1 MKVTSAIKVGF
12 TVIIVLIVLAII
24 YKGMGIFLPGLSRG
38 TKADYKLTVSF
49 RSVKG
54 LEPGSDVLLNGNP
67 VGEVGEIRN
76 DEFSKVRVLLLIRLL
91 KDLYIHENAVFEIS
105 RENLFG
111 GFKISINEPPT
122 GRLLTENPPADGNYD
137 LLIAAETAQK
147 GGEVRFRGEII
158 GTIEEVTNHNERT
171 DHVIMHMAQAI
182 ELNSR
187 MSFVPT
193 GSSNG
198 LTGITVFRAL
208 PDGSEVD
215 GDRQPG
221 PEDLVATAN
230 IALLEIQVQAVDL
243 LGKMSELIDNI
254 NGLIDTQK
262 LNEILDTLTAEA
274 KAIGSNVE
282 SLTRKL
288 NLLLDENSPHITATL
303 ENVESITSEARG
315 FAEGLNQYNNPELRD
330 NIIKL
335 VENLKIA
342 SDSLTEIMKDIEEM
356 TSDEGLKN
364 DIRGTLTQTRETI
377 EQAKETLSSADIAIK
392 EASGAV
398 KSLWGFESNGQ
409 FKLRY
414 LARSDNW
421 AGDLDVRFSRKGSD
435 SFVALGIDDIGENN
449 KGNIQFGWWANYQT
463 SARVGIHRG
472 KVGAGLDWRSDAY
485 SFVNELYD
493 PNDLRWDVYAGYA
506 VMPELDLVMGV
517 EDVLDDPELNLA
529 MNFRF

>member
-1 MKVTSAIKVGF
+1 MKVTSAVKVGF

-24 YKGMGIFLPGLSRG
+24 YKGMGILLPGLSRG
-38 TKADYKLTVSF
+38 TKADYKLTISF
-49 RSVKG
+49 MSVKG

-76 DEFSKVRVLLLIRLL
+76 DEFSKVKVLLLIRIPH
-91 KDLYIHENAVFEIS
+91 DLFIHENAEFEIS
-105 RENLFG
+105 RENIFG

-122 GRLLTENPPADGNYD
+122 GKLITEKPSADGNYD
-137 LLIAAETAQK
+137 LLIATGTAQN
-147 GGEVRFRGEII
+147 GGEVRYRSEII
-158 GTIEEVTNHNERT
+158 GTIEDVSKHNDRT
-171 DHVIMHMAQAI
+171 DRVLMHLTQSV
-182 ELNSR
+182 ELNPS
-187 MSFVPT
+187 MSFIPT

-198 LTGITVFRAL
+198 LTGITIFRPL
-208 PDGSEVD
+208 PDGSEVN

-221 PEDLVATAN
+221 PEDLVATADT
-230 IALLEIQVQAVDL
+230 ALLEIQVQAVDL
-243 LGKMSELIDNI
+243 LGKMSELIDHI

-262 LNEILDTLTAEA
+262 LNEILDTLTVEA
-274 KAIGSNVE
+274 KAIGTNVE

-288 NLLLDENSPHITATL
+288 NVLLDEGSPHITATL
-303 ENVESITSEARG
+303 ENVEGITSGARG
-315 FAEGLNQYNNPELRD
+315 IVEQYNNPELRD
-330 NIIKL
+330 NIVKL

-342 SDSLTEIMKDIEEM
+342 SDSLTNIMKDIEEL

-377 EQAKETLSSADIAIK
+377 EQAKSTLASADTAIQ

-398 KSLWGFESNGQ
+398 KSLWGFQSNGQ

-414 LARSDNW
+414 LSRDENW
-421 AGDLDVRFSRKGSD
+421 AGDLDLRLSRKGSD
-435 SFVALGIDDIGENN
+435 SFVALGIDDIGEND
-449 KGNIQFGWWANYQT
+449 KGNIQFGWQANYQT
-463 SARVGIHRG
+463 SARLGVHRG
-472 KVGAGLDWRSDAY
+472 KVGAGFDWRSDAY

-506 VMPELDLVMGV
+506 VMPELELVMGV
-517 EDVLDDPELNLA
+517 EDVLYDPDLNLA